1 MSKGFKKIPFEWRGA
16 LLALPNADLKVWM
29 AHYLRSDKEDKV
41 EISNSQLM
49 RECDLGLSTIKIAK
63 KRLKDNGGLRVDN
76 AAYKDELGRWVSPE
90 LTATLPG
97 VNSNPD
103 EDSQGSN
110 PTYRPGLENNPPSR
124 VEKAAAGKSTLPV
137 DTLSSVDTGW
147 SDADASSID
156 TEEEAVEEEH
166 SASAASISN
175 NEDETGETE
184 DIYSDP
190 NFDWEEDFKQHV
202 ITEYLI
208 PVAKSYRLNGNCRE
222 EATELHGILKAAGIS
237 ETHLLPMLEYYRSIT
252 DDFVGSRIASWGGLK
267 KMIAKG
273 PEGAMISQFRQ
284 AEQLA
289 RKLNPDKIQ
298 DLQST
303 CHGTAAYGAGIAK
316 VIADK
321 KNKGKK

>member
-49 RECDLGLSTIKIAK
+49 RECGLGLSTIKIAK

-97 VNSNPD
+97 VYSNPD
-103 EDSQGSN
+103 EDSQGAN
-110 PTYRPGLENNPPSR
+110 PTYGPGLENNPSSR

-137 DTLSSVDTGW
+137 DTLLSTVDTLD

-156 TEEEAVEEEH
+156 TEKEAVEERR
-166 SASAASISN
+166 SASAAPDSN
-175 NEDETGETE
+175 NEDETG
-184 DIYSDP
+184 DID
-190 NFDWEEDFKQHV
+190 DWEKDYQEHSYQ
-202 ITEYLI
+202 TELLPI
-208 PVAKSYRLNGNCRE
+208 AKSYKLNGNCRE
-222 EATELHGILKAAGIS
+222 ECYSLFPLLKEHGFS
-237 ETHLLPMLEYYRSIT
+237 EVKLAQMIEFFRST
-252 DDFVGSRIASWGGLK
+252 QDTFMADRIATWGGLK
-267 KMIAKG
+267 KMLKAGGI
-273 PEGAMISQFRQ
+273 IRQ
-284 AEQLA
+284 YNTNETLVSRLVGQEAFNLA
-289 RKLNPDKIQ
+289 IQ
-298 DLQST
+298 KSYGKAGF
-303 CHGTAAYGAGIAK
+303 GTWMAK

>member
-1 MSKGFKKIPFEWRGA
+1 MAAGFKKIPFEWRGA

-110 PTYRPGLENNPPSR
+110 PTYGSGLENNPPSR

-137 DTLSSVDTGW
+137 DTLLSVDTVC

-156 TEEEAVEEEH
+156 TEEEAVEERR

-175 NEDETGETE
+175 NEDETGEE
-184 DIYSDP
+184 ADDP
-190 NFDWEEDFKQHV
+190 NYDWEKGYEDHSIQN
-202 ITEYLI
+202 YLMPI
-208 PVAKSYRLNGNCRE
+208 AREYRLNGN
-222 EATELHGILKAAGIS
+222 ATEECRSLFPLMKAHGFGDNKLHQMIEYFRS
-237 ETHLLPMLEYYRSIT
+237 LPNDTFMAT
-252 DDFVGSRIASWGGLK
+252 RIATWGGLK
-267 KMIAKG
+267 KMLAKDG
-273 PEGAMISQFRQ
+273 IYAQYHDAEMLTAKINKDKYQQAVQDHYGTPAFGAWM
-284 AEQLA
+284 
-289 RKLNPDKIQ
+289 
-298 DLQST
+298 
-303 CHGTAAYGAGIAK
+303 AK
-316 VIADK
+316 TIADK
-321 KNKGKK
+321 TAKKKKQ